1 MKQNRCR
8 RHLRPRPSRSQINQQ
23 VGRVC
28 SAIQA
33 LQLEAL
39 IELQKPAP
47 SLPRLQ
53 FLNRMIDLAKDEVVS
68 LEKF

>member
-1 MKQNRCR
+1 MKQSRCR

-33 LQLEAL
+33 LQLEGL
-39 IELQKPAP
+39 LELQKPAP
-47 SLPRLQ
+47 NLPRLQ
-53 FLNRMIDLAKDEVVS
+53 SLNKMIDLAKNEVAA

>member
-1 MKQNRCR
+1 MKQTRCR

-28 SAIQA
+28 TAIRA
-33 LQLEAL
+33 MQLEAVL
-39 IELQKPAP
+39 ELQKPAP

-53 FLNRMIDLAKDEVVS
+53 FLNKMIDLAQSEVIA